1 MTDAEK
7 AQRTLERI
15 YGPSEP
21 TAAPPRNPHGFRA
34 VANNGVS
41 YELTCKCGQLWAGRN
56 KTTLLAC
63 FDAHI
68 TLYEDGD

>member
-1 MTDAEK
+1 MYK
-7 AQRTLERI
+7 AQDLNEWHNGLRL
-15 YGPSEP
+15 PKQP
-21 TAAPPRNPHGFRA
+21 TAAPPRTKHGFRA
-34 VANNGVS
+34 VQNNGVS